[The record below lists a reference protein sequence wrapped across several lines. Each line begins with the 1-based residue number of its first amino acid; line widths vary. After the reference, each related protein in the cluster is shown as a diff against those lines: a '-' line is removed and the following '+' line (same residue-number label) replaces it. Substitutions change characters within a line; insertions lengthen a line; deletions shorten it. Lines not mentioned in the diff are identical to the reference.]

1 MLRKS
6 LKRDDSKNDIAPTSP
21 REEPKAGEDRLARL
35 LRTEQEVI
43 EQWERPVML
52 ANVLTD
58 LSLSNPASVFQM
70 IDTSLH
76 QYNSQTD
83 YLLSW
88 GMICHDWLGAL

>member
-52 ANVLTD
+52 ANVLQD
-58 LSLSNPASVFQM
+58 LSPSNPASAYQM
-70 IDTSLH
+70 IDSPH
-76 QYNSQTD
+76 QYSRTD
-83 YLLSW
+83 CLLSW
-88 GMICHDWLGAL
+88 GMICHDW